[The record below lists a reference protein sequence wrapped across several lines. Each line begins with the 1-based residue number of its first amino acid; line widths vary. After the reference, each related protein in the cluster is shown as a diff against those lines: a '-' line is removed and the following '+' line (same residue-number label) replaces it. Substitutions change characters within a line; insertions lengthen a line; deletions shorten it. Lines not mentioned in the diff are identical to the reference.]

1 MTVETHD
8 KLVRPAVLEVRYA
21 GGATRRLVVPVE
33 TWQLRYKAVISLPGP
48 AVVSAMIEPD
58 HRLPDR
64 GRADD
69 SFRPAPPAA
78 R

>member
-1 MTVETHD
+1 M
-8 KLVRPAVLEVRYA
+8 
-21 GGATRRLVVPVE
+21 E
-33 TWQLRYKAVISLPGP
+33 TWQLRSKAVISLPGGP

-64 GRADD
+64 DRADD
-69 SFRPAPPAA
+69 CFRPAPPAA